1 MYTPSL
7 LTHIMTILNVVG
19 LPVLSTLLASAGTD
33 WPGRDAKAVMLNG
46 RRLAH
51 LIPEEYREG
60 MLNLI
65 KELRTTGVMERAWS

>member
-19 LPVLSTLLASAGTD
+19 LPVLSTLLALAGTD

-46 RRLAH
+46 RRSAPPH
-51 LIPEEYREG
+51 PR
-60 MLNLI
+60 
-65 KELRTTGVMERAWS
+65 GVQGGNAKSH